1 MCKTNQSI
9 LVALLFF
16 FMMTPV
22 LAEALTAREIMI
34 RNESARKADISE
46 VAELQMTLIN
56 HQGRERVR
64 RVSFILDDTDPLLR
78 KSYLRFIAP
87 QNVEGIAFV
96 QLEHAQADNDR
107 WLYLPS
113 QRRTRRISGNT
124 KTDSFVGTDFSFE
137 DFEILD
143 GQVAGQNRNYQLLRE
158 EIRDGV
164 DCWVIEA
171 VPATDEERAISGY
184 GKRVIWIA
192 KSHYHAVYTE
202 FYDHHGELFKVMTAD
217 QFAVVAG
224 GDSEEMRPHRLIME
238 TLKTGHRTVI
248 EFRDFVLN
256 EPLDP
261 RMFTREYLSR
271 G

>member
-1 MCKTNQSI
+1 MWKPNQLI
-9 LVALLFF
+9 LGVCLFWC
-16 FMMTPV
+16 MLTPA
-22 LAEALTAREIMI
+22 LAETLTAREIML
-34 RNESARKADISE
+34 RNEAARKAEISE

-56 HQGRERVR
+56 HQGRERIR

-78 KSYLRFIAP
+78 KSYLRFLTP

-96 QLEHAQADNDR
+96 QLEHADADNDR

-113 QRRTRRISGNT
+113 QRRTRRISGST

-143 GQVAGQNRNYQLLRE
+143 GQVGGRNRTYQLLRE
-158 EIRDGV
+158 EVRDGEA
-164 DCWVIEA
+164 CWVIEA
-171 VPATDEERAISGY
+171 MPATDEERAISGY
-184 GKRVIWIA
+184 GKRLIWVA

-202 FYDHHGELFKVMTAD
+202 FYDHQGELFKVMTAD
-217 QFAVVAG
+217 QFAPVAG
-224 GDSEEMRPHRLIME
+224 GEIEEVRPHRLIME